1 LEKASLSLSLPL
13 PIPLLNRL
21 LLLLLL
27 LPRLSMS
34 LPLSLLPLSLS
45 LSLLLSLELPT
56 NQLKT
61 DQKPFLPNRSAEDRS
76 LSTFS
81 NAFDSSPTMKRD
93 LWAIQSGQ
101 WCEQSQ
107 ALRIAQSTCRDFS
120 LIKCHAWTTNPMN
133 NWVFF

>member
-1 LEKASLSLSLPL
+1 
-13 PIPLLNRL
+13 
-21 LLLLLL
+21 
-27 LPRLSMS
+27 MS
-34 LPLSLLPLSLS
+34 LPLSLLPLLMS
-45 LSLLLSLELPT
+45 LSLLLSLELST

-101 WCEQSQ
+101 RCEQSQ
-107 ALRIAQSTCRDFS
+107 ALRIAQSTCRDFA
-120 LIKCHAWTTNPMN
+120 LIKCHIWTINPMN